1 MNRVTKRTW
10 LMCLF
15 LMILLGGMLVFLW
28 EYVTQA
34 DDWVSFS
41 GSPHVYN
48 STNLGCGSILDRSG
62 NRLLDM

>member
-48 STNLGCGSILDRSG
+48 STYVG
-62 NRLLDM
+62 